1 MSNFIV
7 RFQPRIGGGGV
18 ITYRAGTPFA
28 ATYWELR
35 GKDPETQAPL
45 SPHGE
50 LRYQRVKADA
60 AGLAVNIYLAPKIAE
75 LAGQIDTVIVRIGA
89 DYA

>member
-7 RFQPRIGGGGV
+7 KFQPRIGGGGV

-28 ATYWELR
+28 ATYWSLL
-35 GKDPETQAPL
+35 GNG
-45 SPHGE
+45 S

-60 AGLAVNIYLAPKIAE
+60 AGLAVNIYLAPKNAE
-75 LAGQIDTVIVRIGA
+75 LAGQIDTVIVRMSA

>member
-28 ATYWELR
+28 ATYWSLL
-35 GKDPETQAPL
+35 GNG
-45 SPHGE
+45 S

-60 AGLAVNIYLAPKIAE
+60 AGLAVNIYLAPKNAE
-75 LAGQIDTVIVRIGA
+75 LAGSVERVTVQMAA
-89 DYA
+89 D